1 MKKKLLLSLFLALA
15 LCLALSPAAFA
26 GGSYYEHS
34 WKAADY
40 DGLDDAMDAAETY
53 GYTKYQIILE
63 GNIKVER
70 NIKIRGA
77 EVCFS
82 GGSLQ
87 LENNAEIEI
96 LSGVPYNNTSAGS
109 LILDNV
115 TVEKLGT
122 SGFSPLIDVQSGAR
136 LEINS
141 SSLIATGCKYGIEN
155 YGGVEMNGGSIE
167 GPGCEYGI
175 FNNRKVEM
183 NGGSIKGCDTGVY
196 NSSDGRYYMY
206 GGSIEDCGNG
216 VANDGD
222 FTMRGGS
229 ITDCSSTSGAG
240 LLNYGKATINGG
252 LIYGNSATS
261 EGDDIYSSGG
271 TLGLYT
277 IPSDKLSACGHSID
291 GWYYDE
297 AFSRW
302 SCSGP
307 ARLAETNTFD
317 STVSLKAAHAA
328 APVAVSSVPA
338 TGDDSNVALWTGLLL
353 FFSAAAIATRKK
365 KA

>member
-26 GGSYYEHS
+26 GGSYYEHC

-40 DGLDDAMDAAETY
+40 DELDDAMDAAETY

-63 GNIKVER
+63 GNIKVKQDLE
-70 NIKIRGA
+70 ISDA
-77 EVCFS
+77 VVCFS

-87 LENNAEIEI
+87 LENNAVIKV
-96 LSGVPYNNTSAGS
+96 LSGDYYNTSAGS

-115 TVEKLGT
+115 TVERLGT
-122 SGFSPLIDVQSGAR
+122 SGFSHLIEVQSGAR

-141 SSLIATGCKYGIEN
+141 GTNIIATGCKYGI
-155 YGGVEMNGGSIE
+155 
-167 GPGCEYGI
+167 
-175 FNNRKVEM
+175 FNNCKVEM
-183 NGGSIKGCDTGVY
+183 NGGSIKGCDTGVDN
-196 NSSDGRYYMY
+196 NSDTDSDFKMK
-206 GGSIEDCGNG
+206 GGSITNCSHG
-216 VANDGD
+216 VRNEGL
-222 FTMRGGS
+222 FTMSGGS